1 MGFIKGTISVGRFS
15 VSDNTVMGND
25 FEERIVLRAFT
36 DLFPSKRKRSGDGP
50 SSMIP

>member
-25 FEERIVLRAFT
+25 FEERIVCAPSPIFSHRSEREVGM
-36 DLFPSKRKRSGDGP
+36 DLM
-50 SSMIP
+50 MIP